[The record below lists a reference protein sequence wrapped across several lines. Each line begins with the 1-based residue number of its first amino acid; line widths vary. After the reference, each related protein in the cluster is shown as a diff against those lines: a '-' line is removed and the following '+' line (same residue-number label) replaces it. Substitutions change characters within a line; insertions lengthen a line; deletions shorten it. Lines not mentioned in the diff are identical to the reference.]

1 MSREADG
8 KGQTKSQILIR
19 FTNVIKTLEASSAL
33 GFFEDGL
40 GFSQVDRMSSR

>member
-33 GFFEDGL
+33 GLFEDGL
-40 GFSQVDRMSSR
+40 GSAKLTA